1 MFHTQNELV
10 VSRSGIWT
18 KFAEAEQR
26 HSQVRSL
33 FKPTTLS
40 HHNIVYQSTLSLDSM
55 EQCQNRIISVLRNDV
70 LIADEKVR
78 TARIE
83 ANRIATTYENEIS
96 EMVEDNQFL

>member
-1 MFHTQNELV
+1 
-10 VSRSGIWT
+10 
-18 KFAEAEQR
+18 
-26 HSQVRSL
+26 
-33 FKPTTLS
+33 
-40 HHNIVYQSTLSLDSM
+40 M